1 MREVGNSTSLVVEM
15 DFDPAF
21 HEEFGAPQR
30 AFVFSDFVSEEAIAM
45 KTLVGLGGERS
56 P

>member
-1 MREVGNSTSLVVEM
+1 MREAGNSTTLAVEL

-30 AFVFSDFVSEEAIAM
+30 AFVFYDFGLENAIAM
-45 KTLVGLGGERS
+45 KTLVGTRGGRS
-56 P
+56 L